1 MYDKTPVVALI
12 SKETGEARTRVVANV
27 QGRTLRK
34 AIAEDVDLPNA
45 VLHTDGHKG
54 YRWASRDAAGHEFVD
69 HSSYEY
75 VRGNV
80 STNMAESFFA
90 QFKRSVD
97 GTFHNVS
104 RQHLSRYAD
113 EFAFR
118 WNTSKMTD
126 AQRVQALVDN
136 TPGRRL
142 TYRPLRGR

>member
-1 MYDKTPVVALI
+1 
-12 SKETGEARTRVVANV
+12 
-27 QGRTLRK
+27 
-34 AIAEDVDLPNA
+34 
-45 VLHTDGHKG
+45 
-54 YRWASRDAAGHEFVD
+54 
-69 HSSYEY
+69 
-75 VRGNV
+75 
-80 STNMAESFFA
+80 MAESFFA

-126 AQRVQALVDN
+126 AQRVQTLIDN

-142 TYRPLRGR
+142 TYRPLPRGTMKSQVKMVAKLALTCYNRWN